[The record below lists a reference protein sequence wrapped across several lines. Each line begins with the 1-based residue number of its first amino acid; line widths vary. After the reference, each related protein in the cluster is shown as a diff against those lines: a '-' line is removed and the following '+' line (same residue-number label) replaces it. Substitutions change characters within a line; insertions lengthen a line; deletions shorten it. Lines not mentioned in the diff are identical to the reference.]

1 MRLIPKSAFGQTVML
16 IGVLLLINQI
26 VSYISVTY
34 YFIHP
39 SYQQI
44 NSLLATQV
52 KSVLANDLLVTN
64 QETRDSYFQQTQVQV
79 FDESVARKNG
89 LESAVYY
96 SYISTQVSEQL
107 RQLAD
112 VRISTATQASDE
124 NAPYIVW
131 ISLNRYPDTWIS
143 IPISGLNEANISPLT
158 MYLMVIGILSVA
170 GGWLFVRRMTRPLSA
185 LQKAAIAVG
194 KGEHP
199 APLREQGST
208 EMIQVTR
215 AFNRMNQGIKQ
226 LENDRNIMTAGIS
239 HDLRTPLT
247 RIRLASEMLPEDQDW
262 IKDGIVND
270 IEDMNAII
278 DQFIDYARYDTEEV
292 TQETDLNA
300 IIAELVQARHLDD
313 KHHIELK
320 LNAIP
325 PLSLRRIAMKRV
337 IDNLI
342 ENAFKYGS
350 DEIAIS
356 SFYNRHEKRVYC
368 KVRDFGRGIPE
379 EELNSVFMPFA
390 QGDKARNSSGSGLGL
405 AIIRRIV
412 EAHDG
417 EVSLRNHPQ
426 QGLVAE
432 FYLPYLSE
440 LPKKK

>member
-1 MRLIPKSAFGQTVML
+1 MRLIPQSAFGQTSML

-26 VSYISVTY
+26 VSYTSVFY
-34 YFIHP
+34 YFIQP

-52 KSVLANDLLVTN
+52 KAILANDLLVTN
-64 QETRDSYFQQTQVQV
+64 EATRRAYYKKTQINVI
-79 FDESVARKNG
+79 DESIAKETG
-89 LESAVYY
+89 LDDAVYY
-96 SYISTQVSEQL
+96 GFISSEVSRQL
-107 RQLAD
+107 NQLAD
-112 VRISTATQASDE
+112 VRISTLSQTTGEQT
-124 NAPYIVW
+124 PYIVW
-131 ISLNRYPDTWIS
+131 ISLSRYPDTWIS
-143 IPISGLNEANISPLT
+143 IPITGLNEANISPLT

-170 GGWLFVRRMTRPLSA
+170 GGWLFVRRMTRPLQA
-185 LQKAAIAVG
+185 LQKAALSVG

-208 EMIQVTR
+208 EMKQVTR

-226 LENDRNIMTAGIS
+226 LETDRNIMTAGIS

-262 IKDGIVND
+262 IKEGIVND

-292 TQETDLNA
+292 TQETDLNN

-320 LNAIP
+320 LNPIP
-325 PLSLRRIAMKRV
+325 LLPLRRIAMKRV

-356 SFYNRHEKRVYC
+356 TFFNRHEKRIYC
-368 KVRDFGRGIPE
+368 KVRDFGPGIPE
-379 EELNSVFMPFA
+379 SELDNVFLPFA

-405 AIIRRIV
+405 AIIRRII
-412 EAHDG
+412 ETHDG
-417 EVSLRNHPQ
+417 GVTLRNHPQ

-432 FYLPYLSE
+432 FYLPHSPL
-440 LPKKK
+440 KH

>member
-1 MRLIPKSAFGQTVML
+1 MRIIPKSAFGQTVML

-34 YFIHP
+34 YFIQP

-52 KSVLANDLLVTN
+52 KAVLANDLLVTN
-64 QETRDSYFQQTQVQV
+64 QKTREDYFKKTRVKV
-79 FDESVARKNG
+79 LDESVARRNG
-89 LESAVYY
+89 LENAVYY
-96 SYISTQVSEQL
+96 GFMSSQVSQQL
-107 RQLAD
+107 NQLAD
-112 VRISTATQASDE
+112 VRISTTSQASNQ

-170 GGWLFVRRMTRPLSA
+170 GGWLFVRRMTRPLQA
-185 LQKAAIAVG
+185 LQKAAVAVG

-199 APLREQGST
+199 APLPEQGST

-215 AFNRMNQGIKQ
+215 AFNHMNQGIKQ
-226 LENDRNIMTAGIS
+226 LENDRNVMTAGIS

-247 RIRLASEMLPEDQDW
+247 RIRLACEMLPEEQDW
-262 IKDGIVND
+262 VKDGIVND

-292 TQETDLNA
+292 TQETDLNR

-313 KHHIELK
+313 KHYIELK
-320 LNAIP
+320 LNTIP
-325 PLSLRRIAMKRV
+325 LLSLRRIAMKRV

-350 DEIAIS
+350 DDIAIS
-356 SFYNRHEKRVYC
+356 TFYNRHEKRVYC
-368 KVRDFGRGIPE
+368 KVRDFGPGIPQS
-379 EELNSVFMPFA
+379 ELDGVFMPFA

-405 AIIRRIV
+405 AIIRRII
-412 EAHDG
+412 EAHNG
-417 EVSLRNHPQ
+417 EVTLRNHPQ

-432 FYLPYLSE
+432 FYLPFS
-440 LPKKK
+440 PFKD

>member
-1 MRLIPKSAFGQTVML
+1 
-16 IGVLLLINQI
+16 
-26 VSYISVTY
+26 
-34 YFIHP
+34 
-39 SYQQI
+39 
-44 NSLLATQV
+44 
-52 KSVLANDLLVTN
+52 
-64 QETRDSYFQQTQVQV
+64 
-79 FDESVARKNG
+79 
-89 LESAVYY
+89 
-96 SYISTQVSEQL
+96 
-107 RQLAD
+107 
-112 VRISTATQASDE
+112 
-124 NAPYIVW
+124 
-131 ISLNRYPDTWIS
+131 
-143 IPISGLNEANISPLT
+143 

-313 KHHIELK
+313 RHHIELK
-320 LNAIP
+320 LNTIP

-337 IDNLI
+337 VDNLI

-350 DEIAIS
+350 EEIAIS

-368 KVRDFGRGIPE
+368 KVRDFGPGIPE
-379 EELNSVFMPFA
+379 DELNSVFMPFA

-417 EVSLRNHPQ
+417 EVTLRNHPQ

-440 LPKKK
+440 LPEKK

>member
-1 MRLIPKSAFGQTVML
+1 MRLTPKSAFGQTVML

-34 YFIHP
+34 YFIQP

-52 KSVLANDLLVTN
+52 KSVLANDLLVSN
-64 QETRDSYFQQTQVQV
+64 QESRTAYFNETQVRV
-79 FDESVARKNG
+79 FDESVARQNG
-89 LESAVYY
+89 LETAVYY
-96 SYISTQVSEQL
+96 GFMSSQVSENIN
-107 RQLAD
+107 QLAD
-112 VRISTATQASDE
+112 VRISTESQANDE
-124 NAPYIVW
+124 NAPYTVW

-158 MYLMVIGILSVA
+158 MYLLVIGILSVA

-199 APLREQGST
+199 VPLREQGST

-226 LENDRNIMTAGIS
+226 LETDRNVMTAGIS

-292 TQETDLNA
+292 TQETDLNS
-300 IIAELVQARHLDD
+300 IIADLVQARHLDE

-320 LNAIP
+320 LNPIP
-325 PLSLRRIAMKRV
+325 VLPLRRIAMKRV

-350 DEIAIS
+350 DDIAIS

-368 KVRDFGRGIPE
+368 KVRDFGPGIPQN
-379 EELNSVFMPFA
+379 ELDNVFMAFA

-412 EAHDG
+412 EAHNG

-432 FYLPYLSE
+432 FSMPYSSV
-440 LPKKK
+440 KS